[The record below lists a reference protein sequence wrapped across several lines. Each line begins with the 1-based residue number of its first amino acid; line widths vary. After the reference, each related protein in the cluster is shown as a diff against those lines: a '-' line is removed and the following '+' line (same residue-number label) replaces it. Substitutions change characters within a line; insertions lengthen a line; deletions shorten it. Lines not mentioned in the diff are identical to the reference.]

1 MKKNPFAKALK
12 QFFDSKDILF
22 KLQKQIYFCD
32 LKDSQYMNLPKT
44 LQADIEIFLYKKTKI
59 LANAICTP
67 HDKTH
72 CFVNVSVLVLN
83 NTNNNRKRSFA

>member
-1 MKKNPFAKALK
+1 MEINPFAKALK

-22 KLQKQIYFCD
+22 KLQKQIYLCD
-32 LKDSQYMNLPKT
+32 LKNSQYMDSPKT
-44 LQADIEIFLYKKTKI
+44 LQADIEIFLYKRTKI
-59 LANAICTP
+59 LANAICTQ